1 MSFCRFATYPS
12 WTLIHSASDVGS
24 VTFHDEIL
32 QRMYS
37 SLNVF
42 TPAPAGSDNTP
53 LVKSSCGTIG
63 EPSLKLPTDEKLLTA
78 VCVMTTVCGNACEGG
93 SCCRPGL
100 LLCGLR
106 E

>member
-12 WTLIHSASDVGS
+12 CTLMRSPSAFCN

-32 QRMYS
+32 PRTYS

-42 TPAPAGSDNTP
+42 TPAPAGSDNMP
-53 LVKSSCGTIG
+53 LVKSICGTIG
-63 EPSLKLPTDEKLLTA
+63 DPSLKLPTDEKLLTA